1 MKKLFALLL
10 AAMMLLALAACG
22 QTEAEET
29 KDVDDSA
36 PPVVGGWT
44 ITEDAA
50 LTDEAQAAFDKA
62 LDGLTGVG
70 YTPLALLGTQ
80 LVSGTNYCILCEAKV
95 VYPDAVPYYALVYV
109 YADLQG
115 NAEILDIVILDIG
128 DIAESGEIR
137 PAAAAPEALL
147 GGWRVDRE
155 SSVAADKAILH
166 LASQAVN
173 GVNHCVLC
181 AGPELVFVY
190 EAADGS
196 CEVTSR
202 VPLDPGALID

>member
-29 KDVDDSA
+29 KDVDESA
-36 PPVVGGWT
+36 PALVGGWT

-128 DIAESGEIR
+128 DIAESGEVH
-137 PAAAAPEALL
+137 PAAAAPRHRHR
-147 GGWRVDRE
+147 G
-155 SSVAADKAILH
+155 
-166 LASQAVN
+166 
-173 GVNHCVLC
+173 
-181 AGPELVFVY
+181 
-190 EAADGS
+190 
-196 CEVTSR
+196 
-202 VPLDPGALID
+202 DPGHALRLHRRGGPFAW